1 MTTHPA
7 LQGIGL
13 SRHYGGFAALRD
25 VNLSV
30 PAGEIRGLI
39 GPNGAG
45 KSTLID
51 VLSGR
56 AKHWSGQVLVDG
68 KDIGACSP
76 RVRRQLG
83 MARSFQRTSIFP
95 TRTVRDQL
103 ELAAHWDTGS
113 HVDEVLSQL
122 NLADYQHQAA
132 NELSYG
138 DQRRL
143 DLALALIGRPRVLLL
158 DEPAA
163 GLTMQESLDLAHLLR
178 DLVKRWGIT
187 VLLVEHDMDVVFSIC
202 DQITVL
208 NLGELLVEGS
218 AQEVRTSPL
227 VISAYLGRNA
237 A

>member
-1 MTTHPA
+1 MTHPA
-7 LQGIGL
+7 LQGIAL
-13 SRHYGGFAALRD
+13 SRRYGGFAALRD

-56 AKHWSGQVLVDG
+56 AKQWSGQVLVDG
-68 KDIGACSP
+68 QDIGACSS
-76 RVRRQLG
+76 RARRKLG

-103 ELAAHWDTGS
+103 ELASHWDSGS
-113 HVDEVLSQL
+113 HVDEVLAQL
-122 NLADYQHQAA
+122 NLAEFQHQPA

-202 DQITVL
+202 DRITVL

>member
-1 MTTHPA
+1 MTQPA

-13 SRHYGGFAALRD
+13 SRRYGGFAALNN
-25 VNLSV
+25 VSLSI

-56 AKHWSGQVLVDG
+56 TRQWSGQVLVDG
-68 KDIGACSP
+68 HDIGRCSP
-76 RVRRQLG
+76 RQRRQLG
-83 MARSFQRTSIFP
+83 MARSFQRTSIFQ

-103 ELAAHWDTGS
+103 ELASHWDSGS

-122 NLADYQHQAA
+122 KLAAFQDQAA
-132 NELSYG
+132 CELSYG

-163 GLTMQESLDLAHLLR
+163 GLTMQESLDLASLLR

-208 NLGELLVEGS
+208 NLGETLVEGS
-218 AQEVRTSPL
+218 PQQVRTSPL

-237 A
+237 K